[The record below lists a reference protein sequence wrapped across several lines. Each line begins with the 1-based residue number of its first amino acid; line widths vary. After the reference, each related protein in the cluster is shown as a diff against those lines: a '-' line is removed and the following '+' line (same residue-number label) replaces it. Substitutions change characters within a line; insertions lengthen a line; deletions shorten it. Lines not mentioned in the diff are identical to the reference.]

1 VSARDRGQPTT
12 GAAGVPPAGS
22 RPGPGAA
29 ALDRGQ
35 TAMGAAG
42 APPAGSRPGP
52 SAAALEVVA
61 YGADGTRRP
70 RAVRLP
76 ADPFD
81 GRVHEAAL
89 HRAVTVYLANQRQG
103 TAQTK
108 TRGLVTGGNQKPW
121 RQKGTGRAR
130 QGSIRSP
137 LWPGGGTM
145 FGPHPRDYRLGIPRK
160 LRRLARSS
168 ALNARAREQA
178 IRVIEPLQFEE
189 PKTKRV
195 VELLGKLGLAE
206 QRVLMLT
213 QAVNPNL
220 ILSARNLQ
228 NVEVMR
234 YSDASTYDI
243 LRAEAL
249 LIEEPALGALEQGGE
264 AAAIAP
270 EPTAPARKAKAEAR
284 EAKRAEERGKRKAAA
299 QKRAA
304 APTRA
309 AKPAAHKAEARAAKA
324 APDAK
329 KAEAKKPAAAKK
341 PEAKK
346 MEAKKPGAKKGKS
359 GKKPGKKE

>member
-1 VSARDRGQPTT
+1 VSAQ
-12 GAAGVPPAGS
+12 
-22 RPGPGAA
+22 
-29 ALDRGQ
+29 
-35 TAMGAAG
+35 
-42 APPAGSRPGP
+42 
-52 SAAALEVVA
+52 LEVLA
-61 YGADGTRRP
+61 YAADGTRRP

-81 GRVHEAAL
+81 GTVHEAAL

-103 TAQTK
+103 TTQTK
-108 TRGLVTGGNQKPW
+108 TRSFVTGGNQKPW

-145 FGPHPRDYRLGIPRK
+145 FGPHPREYRLGINRK
-160 LRRLARSS
+160 VKRLARSS
-168 ALNARAREQA
+168 AFNARAREQA

-195 VELLGKLGLAE
+195 AELLGRLGLADR
-206 QRVLMLT
+206 RVLMLT
-213 QAVNPNL
+213 EAVNPNL
-220 ILSARNLQ
+220 ILSTRNLQ

-234 YSDASTYDI
+234 YRDASTYDI

-249 LIEEPALGALEQGGE
+249 LIEEPAFGATLEQGGD

-270 EPTAPARKAKAEAR
+270 QEPAPKPKQPKTQAEG
-284 EAKRAEERGKRKAAA
+284 EGKRKPAK
-299 QKRAA
+299 QA
-304 APTRA
+304 APA
-309 AKPAAHKAEARAAKA
+309 PKAKA
-324 APDAK
+324 APKKAEPKAHKPEPK
-329 KAEAKKPAAAKK
+329 KAEAKKPAAKKAEPKKPEAKK

-346 MEAKKPGAKKGKS
+346 GKT

>member
-1 VSARDRGQPTT
+1 MSAT
-12 GAAGVPPAGS
+12 
-22 RPGPGAA
+22 
-29 ALDRGQ
+29 
-35 TAMGAAG
+35 
-42 APPAGSRPGP
+42 
-52 SAAALEVVA
+52 ALEVLA
-61 YGADGTRRP
+61 FAADGTRRP
-70 RAVRLP
+70 KAVRLP

-108 TRGLVTGGNQKPW
+108 TRSFVTGGNQKPW

-145 FGPHPRDYRLGIPRK
+145 FGPLPREYRLSIPK
-160 LRRLARSS
+160 KIRRLARSS

-178 IRVIEPLQFEE
+178 IRVIEPLQFDE

-195 VELLGKLGLAE
+195 AELLGRLGIQD

-213 QAVNPNL
+213 QAVNANL

-228 NVEVMR
+228 NVDVMR

-249 LIEEPALGALEQGGE
+249 LIEEPALGTLEQGGD

-270 EPTAPARKAKAEAR
+270 EVKAPAKQAKAAREPKPAAAKRAAPAAKAARPAAKKAEPKAKAE
-284 EAKRAEERGKRKAAA
+284 
-299 QKRAA
+299 
-304 APTRA
+304 P
-309 AKPAAHKAEARAAKA
+309 
-324 APDAK
+324 K
-329 KAEAKKPAAAKK
+329 KVEAKKAAAKK
-341 PEAKK
+341 PEAHKP
-346 MEAKKPGAKKGKS
+346 EARKGKG

>member
-1 VSARDRGQPTT
+1 VSAQ
-12 GAAGVPPAGS
+12 
-22 RPGPGAA
+22 
-29 ALDRGQ
+29 
-35 TAMGAAG
+35 
-42 APPAGSRPGP
+42 
-52 SAAALEVVA
+52 LEVLA
-61 YGADGTRRP
+61 YAADGTRRP

-81 GRVHEAAL
+81 GTVHEAAL

-108 TRGLVTGGNQKPW
+108 TRSFVTGGNQKPW

-145 FGPHPRDYRLGIPRK
+145 FGPHPREYRLGINRK
-160 LRRLARSS
+160 VKRLARSS
-168 ALNARAREQA
+168 AFNARAREQA

-195 VELLGKLGLAE
+195 AELLGRLGLADR
-206 QRVLMLT
+206 RVLMLT
-213 QAVNPNL
+213 EAVNPNL
-220 ILSARNLQ
+220 ILSTRNLQ

-234 YSDASTYDI
+234 YRDASTYDI

-249 LIEEPALGALEQGGE
+249 LIEEPAFGATLEQGGD

-270 EPTAPARKAKAEAR
+270 QVPAPKSKQPKIQAEG
-284 EAKRAEERGKRKAAA
+284 EGKRKPAK
-299 QKRAA
+299 QA
-304 APTRA
+304 APA
-309 AKPAAHKAEARAAKA
+309 PKAKA
-324 APDAK
+324 APKKAEPKAHKPEPK
-329 KAEAKKPAAAKK
+329 KAEAKKPAAKKAEPKKPEAKK

-346 MEAKKPGAKKGKS
+346 GKA